1 MYTVKSNNI
10 THELLEKNDIK
21 IELISNL
28 TPYNTNGTS
37 APIDSNFMDFGEIK
51 NKYDI
56 LLLVLYFNDTGY
68 GKNKIL
74 GNCLYPI
81 ILFDDLPVES
91 NYKGGVGFMS
101 AEYIGVDS
109 VTAGNALKYSLSLLK
124 TGTDKVLTR
133 CTYSDMGG
141 SLYGIKL

>member
-1 MYTVKSNNI
+1 MYTLKSNNI

-28 TPYNTNGTS
+28 TPYNTNGKS
-37 APIDSNFMDFGEIK
+37 APVDSNFMNVNEIK

-56 LLLVLYFNDTGY
+56 LLLNLYFTDDGY

-74 GNCLYPI
+74 GNCIYPI
-81 ILFDDLPVES
+81 SLFDDLPVET
-91 NYKGGVGFMS
+91 NYKGVGFMVADYIAADS
-101 AEYIGVDS
+101 IAEGTS
-109 VTAGNALKYSLSLLK
+109 RKYSISLLK
-124 TGTDKVLTR
+124 TGPDKILA
-133 CTYSDMGG
+133 CCSASDVEG

>member
-1 MYTVKSNNI
+1 MYTLKSNNI

-37 APIDSNFMDFGEIK
+37 APIDSNFIDVDEIK

-56 LLLVLYFNDTGY
+56 LLLNFYFTDTGY
-68 GKNKIL
+68 GKSKIL
-74 GNCLYPI
+74 GNALYPI
-81 ILFDDLPVES
+81 SLFDELPVES
-91 NYKGGVGFMS
+91 NYKGVGFME
-101 AEYIGVDS
+101 AEYIS
-109 VTAGNALKYSLSLLK
+109 ANSTTEGNSRKYSVSLLK
-124 TGTDKVLTR
+124 TGPDKILAR
-133 CTYSDMGG
+133 CTASDVEG

>member
-1 MYTVKSNNI
+1 MYTLKSNNV

-28 TPYNTNGTS
+28 TPYNTNGEAS
-37 APIDSNFMDFGEIK
+37 PIDSNFMDVNEIK

-56 LLLVLYFNDTGY
+56 LLLNLYFNSIGY

-81 ILFDDLPVES
+81 SLFDDLPVES
-91 NYKGGVGFMS
+91 NYKGVGFMS
-101 AEYIGVDS
+101 ADYISADS
-109 VTAGNALKYSLSLLK
+109 VTIGNALKYTVSLLK
-124 TGTDKVLTR
+124 TGPDKILAR
-133 CTYSDMGG
+133 CTSSDVEG

>member
-1 MYTVKSNNI
+1 MYTLKSNNV

-37 APIDSNFMDFGEIK
+37 SPVDSNFMDVNEIK

-56 LLLVLYFNDTGY
+56 LLLNLYFTDSGY
-68 GKNKIL
+68 GKGKIL
-74 GNCLYPI
+74 GSCIYPI
-81 ILFDDLPVES
+81 SLFDDLPVES
-91 NYKGGVGFMS
+91 NYKGVGFMTADYIS
-101 AEYIGVDS
+101 ADS
-109 VTAGNALKYSLSLLK
+109 ANEGNSRKYSVSLIK
-124 TGTDKVLTR
+124 TGPDKILAR
-133 CTYSDMGG
+133 CTASDVEG

>member
-1 MYTVKSNNI
+1 MYTLKSNDI

-37 APIDSNFMDFGEIK
+37 APIDSNFMDVNGIK

-56 LLLVLYFNDTGY
+56 LLLNLYFTSTNY
-68 GKNKIL
+68 GENKIL
-74 GNCLYPI
+74 ANCLYPI

-91 NYKGGVGFMS
+91 NYKAVGFMS
-101 AEYIGVDS
+101 AEYIASDS
-109 VTAGNALKYSLSLLK
+109 VTEGNSRKYSVSLLK
-124 TGTDKVLTR
+124 TGPDKILTR
-133 CTYSDMGG
+133 CTSSDTAG

>member
-1 MYTVKSNNI
+1 MYTLKSNNV

-37 APIDSNFMDFGEIK
+37 APVDSNFMDVNEIK

-56 LLLVLYFNDTGY
+56 LLLNLYFTDTGY
-68 GKNKIL
+68 GKSKIL
-74 GNCLYPI
+74 GNCIYPI
-81 ILFDDLPVES
+81 SLFDDLPVES
-91 NYKGGVGFMS
+91 NYKGVGFMS
-101 AEYIGVDS
+101 AEYISSDS
-109 VTAGNALKYSLSLLK
+109 VTEGNSLKYAVSLMK
-124 TGTDKVLTR
+124 TGPDKILAR
-133 CTYSDMGG
+133 CTASDVEG

>member
-1 MYTVKSNNI
+1 MYTLKSNNV

-28 TPYNTNGTS
+28 TPYNMNGTTS
-37 APIDSNFMDFGEIK
+37 PVDSNFMDVNEIK

-56 LLLVLYFNDTGY
+56 LLLNFYFTDSGY

-74 GNCLYPI
+74 GNCIYPI
-81 ILFDDLPVES
+81 SLFDDLPVES
-91 NYKGGVGFMS
+91 NYKGIGFMS
-101 AEYIGVDS
+101 ADYISSDS
-109 VTAGNALKYSLSLLK
+109 TTEGNSRKYSISLIK
-124 TGTDKVLTR
+124 TGHDNILAR
-133 CTYSDMGG
+133 CTSSDVAG

>member
-1 MYTVKSNNI
+1 MYTLKSNNI
-10 THELLEKNDIK
+10 IHELLEKNDIK

-37 APIDSNFMDFGEIK
+37 SPDDSNFMDVNEIK

-56 LLLVLYFNDTGY
+56 LLLNLYFTDDGY
-68 GKNKIL
+68 GKSKIL

-81 ILFDDLPVES
+81 SLFDGLHVES
-91 NYKGGVGFMS
+91 NYKGVGFMAVDYIS
-101 AEYIGVDS
+101 ADTTNE
-109 VTAGNALKYSLSLLK
+109 GNARKYSLSLLK
-124 TGTDKVLTR
+124 TGPDKILAR
-133 CTYSDMGG
+133 CTASYVQG

>member
-1 MYTVKSNNI
+1 MYTLKSNNV

-37 APIDSNFMDFGEIK
+37 EPVDSNFIDVNEIK

-56 LLLVLYFNDTGY
+56 LLLNFYFTDTGY
-68 GKNKIL
+68 GKNKII
-74 GNCLYPI
+74 GNALYPI
-81 ILFDDLPVES
+81 SLFDELPVES
-91 NYKGGVGFMS
+91 NYKGVGFMEADYIS
-101 AEYIGVDS
+101 ADS
-109 VTAGNALKYSLSLLK
+109 KTEGNARKYSLSLTK
-124 TGTDKVLTR
+124 TGTDKILAR
-133 CTYSDMGG
+133 CTADDVAG

>member
-1 MYTVKSNNI
+1 MYTLKSNNI
-10 THELLEKNDIK
+10 EHELLEKNDIK

-37 APIDSNFMDFGEIK
+37 APVDSNFMDVNEIK

-56 LLLVLYFNDTGY
+56 LLLNFYFTDDGY

-74 GNCLYPI
+74 GNCIYPI
-81 ILFDDLPVES
+81 SLFDDLPVES
-91 NYKGGVGFMS
+91 NYEGIGFMTSDYIS
-101 AEYIGVDS
+101 ADS
-109 VTAGNALKYSLSLLK
+109 IVEGNARKYSISLIK
-124 TGTDKVLTR
+124 TGPDKILAR
-133 CTYSDMGG
+133 CTASDVGG

>member
-1 MYTVKSNNI
+1 MYTLKSNNI

-21 IELISNL
+21 IELISDL

-37 APIDSNFMDFGEIK
+37 SPIDSNFMDVNEIK

-56 LLLVLYFNDTGY
+56 LLLNFYFTDTGY

-74 GNCLYPI
+74 GNSIYPI
-81 ILFDDLPVES
+81 SLFDNLPVDS
-91 NYKGGVGFMS
+91 NYEGIGFMS
-101 AEYIGVDS
+101 AWYISADS
-109 VTAGNALKYSLSLLK
+109 KTAGTARKYEVSLLK
-124 TGTDKVLTR
+124 TGPDKILAR
-133 CTYSDMGG
+133 CTADDVRG

>member
-1 MYTVKSNNI
+1 MYTLKSNNV

-28 TPYNTNGTS
+28 TPYNTNGTLS
-37 APIDSNFMDFGEIK
+37 PADSNFMDVNNIK

-56 LLLVLYFNDTGY
+56 LLLNLYFTDSGY

-74 GNCLYPI
+74 GNCIYPI
-81 ILFDDLPVES
+81 SLFDELPVES
-91 NYKGGVGFMS
+91 NYKGIGFMS
-101 AEYIGVDS
+101 AEYIATDS
-109 VTAGNALKYSLSLLK
+109 ITEGNARKYTVSLLK
-124 TGTDKVLTR
+124 TSPDKILAR
-133 CTYSDMGG
+133 CSSSDVGG

>member
-1 MYTVKSNNI
+1 MYTLKSNNV

-21 IELISNL
+21 IELISIL

-37 APIDSNFMDFGEIK
+37 APVDSNFMDLNEIK

-56 LLLVLYFNDTGY
+56 LLLNLYFTDDGY

-74 GNCLYPI
+74 GNCIYPI
-81 ILFDDLPVES
+81 SLFDDLPVES
-91 NYKGGVGFMS
+91 NYRGVGFMTVD
-101 AEYIGVDS
+101 YIAADS
-109 VTAGNALKYSLSLLK
+109 TTEGNSLKYSISLIK
-124 TGTDKVLTR
+124 TGPDKILAR
-133 CTYSDMGG
+133 CTASDVEG